1 MWKAYSVGYIRNNK
15 TGNRFIMTISFLA
28 SMVLSLVSGLF
39 YNLWVDQVNQTI
51 VATGNSEVEM
61 TPAIIAY
68 IVVFSVSSIALIM
81 MLHHAFAATMTT
93 RIHQLGILKSVG
105 ATRRQIRKALTNEVF
120 VLSLPAIVIGNV
132 VGIGLA
138 WMFMAFIITST
149 ADLRDYNLTF
159 AYHPIVFLDSFLFS
173 VLTALISAWIPAK
186 KLSRMTPLDAIRYGN
201 EPVIKRIRKYRVHSA
216 VFGIYGELARKSLY
230 ARRKAMRIGTMS
242 ILLAVFSCVSL
253 LNMFGISNLSTEKTY
268 FDRFEN
274 NWDFLVTTEADAY
287 SKALLNDIRN
297 IEGVENCIIH
307 KRGSG
312 NTQIPKEYLSDD
324 VQKLGLENLN
334 SSFVANDTRAYN
346 VKTPIYILDD
356 NSFER
361 YRGEQTDANVIA
373 VNIIW
378 DSIHLERT
386 NRQYV
391 PFLNADKEILL
402 NLEGTTIPVTGFA
415 NELPVLRESLEQY
428 SLSLVMS
435 ESYYDSL
442 GFNLD
447 ADESFYTI
455 KVEDRNQ
462 YDGIKE
468 ELQQLLL
475 AHPDYAFEGRIE
487 EYENELEIQK
497 GLRMLIYAFTGLLTC
512 IGLANIF
519 ASTLGQIHQRKR
531 EFARYFAVGLTPKGA
546 AKILTWEAVI
556 VALRPIFFTIVINIP
571 LMAIMLNAGGIT
583 AQEFIAKRLP
593 LIPTI
598 ALFVVVIG
606 FVGLAYYLGGRK
618 ICNMNLVDVIKD
630 DTLSM

>member
-1 MWKAYSVGYIRNNK
+1 MWKAYSAGYIRNNK

-28 SMVLSLVSGLF
+28 SMLLSLVSGLF

-120 VLSLPAIVIGNV
+120 VLSLPAIVIGNI

-149 ADLRDYNLTF
+149 ADLRDYTLTF
-159 AYHPIVFLDSFLFS
+159 VYSPIVFLGSFLFS

-186 KLSRMTPLDAIRYGN
+186 KLSRITPLDAIRYGN
-201 EPVIKRIRKYRVHSA
+201 EPVIKRVKKYRIHSA
-216 VFGIYGELARKSLY
+216 IFGIYGELARKSLY
-230 ARRKAMRIGTMS
+230 SRRKAMRIGTMS
-242 ILLAVFSCVSL
+242 ILLAVLSCVSL
-253 LNMFGISNLSTEKTY
+253 LNMFGVSNLSTEKTY
-268 FDRFEN
+268 FDRYED
-274 NWDFLVTTEADAY
+274 NWDFLVASEESTY
-287 SKALLNDIRN
+287 SKELLNNIRN
-297 IEGVENCIIH
+297 IDGVLSCIVH
-307 KRGSG
+307 KKVTG
-312 NTQIPKEYLSDD
+312 NTQILGEYLSGD
-324 VQKLGLENLN
+324 VQELGLENLN
-334 SSFVANDTRAYN
+334 NSFIADDSGAYN
-346 VKTPIYILDD
+346 VNVPIYILDD

-361 YRGEQTDANVIA
+361 YRGEKTDANVIA

-378 DSIHLERT
+378 DSIHSERT

-391 PFLNADKEILL
+391 PFLNDDKEILL
-402 NLEGTTIPVTGFA
+402 NLEGTIIPVTDFA
-415 NELPVLRESLEQY
+415 KELPVLRESLEQY
-428 SLSLVMS
+428 ALSLVMS
-435 ESYYDSL
+435 EIYYNSL
-442 GFNLD
+442 GFNVD
-447 ADESFYTI
+447 TDETFYTI
-455 KVEDRNQ
+455 KVEDENR
-462 YDGIKE
+462 YGMVKE
-468 ELQQLLL
+468 ELQKVLLTYS
-475 AHPDYAFEGRIE
+475 DYVFEGRIE

-497 GLRMLIYAFTGLLTC
+497 GLRMLIYAFTGLLTS

-531 EFARYFAVGLTPKGA
+531 EFARYFAVGMTPKGA
-546 AKILTWEAVI
+546 AKILTWEAAI
-556 VALRPIFFTIVINIP
+556 VAFRPIFFTIVINIP
-571 LMAIMLNAGGIT
+571 LMSIMLNAGGIT

-598 ALFVVVIG
+598 VLFWAVIG
-606 FVGLAYYLGGRK
+606 FVGLAYYLGGKK

>member
-68 IVVFSVSSIALIM
+68 IVVFSVASIALIM
-81 MLHHAFAATMTT
+81 MIHHAFAATMTT

-120 VLSLPAIVIGNV
+120 VLSLPAIVIGNI

-149 ADLRDYNLTF
+149 ADLRDYTLTF
-159 AYHPIVFLDSFLFS
+159 VYSPIVFLGSFLFS

-186 KLSRMTPLDAIRYGN
+186 KLSRITPLDAIRYGN
-201 EPVIKRIRKYRVHSA
+201 EPVIKRVKKYRIHSA
-216 VFGIYGELARKSLY
+216 IFGIYGELARKSLY
-230 ARRKAMRIGTMS
+230 SRRKAMRIGTMS
-242 ILLAVFSCVSL
+242 ILLAVLSCVSL
-253 LNMFGISNLSTEKTY
+253 LNMFGVSNLSTEKTY
-268 FDRFEN
+268 FDRYED
-274 NWDFLVTTEADAY
+274 NWDFLVASEESTY
-287 SKALLNDIRN
+287 SKELLNNIRN
-297 IEGVENCIIH
+297 IDGVLSCIVH
-307 KRGSG
+307 KKVTG
-312 NTQIPKEYLSDD
+312 NTQILGEYLSGD
-324 VQKLGLENLN
+324 VQELGLENLN
-334 SSFVANDTRAYN
+334 NSFIADDSGAYN
-346 VKTPIYILDD
+346 VNVPIYILDD

-361 YRGEQTDANVIA
+361 YRGEKTDANVIA

-378 DSIHLERT
+378 DSIHSERT

-391 PFLNADKEILL
+391 PFLNDDKEILL
-402 NLEGTTIPVTGFA
+402 NLEGTIIPVTDFA
-415 NELPVLRESLEQY
+415 KELPVLRESLEQY
-428 SLSLVMS
+428 ALSLVMS
-435 ESYYDSL
+435 EIYYNSL
-442 GFNLD
+442 GFNVD
-447 ADESFYTI
+447 TDETFYTI
-455 KVEDRNQ
+455 KVEDENR
-462 YDGIKE
+462 YGMVKE
-468 ELQQLLL
+468 ELQKVLLTYS
-475 AHPDYAFEGRIE
+475 DYVFEGRIE

-531 EFARYFAVGLTPKGA
+531 EFARYFAVGMTPKGA
-546 AKILTWEAVI
+546 AKILTWEAAI
-556 VALRPIFFTIVINIP
+556 VAFRPIFFTIVINIP
-571 LMAIMLNAGGIT
+571 LMSIMLNAGGIT

-598 ALFVVVIG
+598 VLFWAVIG
-606 FVGLAYYLGGRK
+606 FVGLAYYLGGKK

>member
-1 MWKAYSVGYIRNNK
+1 MWKAYSAGYIRNNK

-28 SMVLSLVSGLF
+28 SMLLSLVSGLF

-149 ADLRDYNLTF
+149 ADLRDYTLTF
-159 AYHPIVFLDSFLFS
+159 VYSPIVFLGSFLFS

-186 KLSRMTPLDAIRYGN
+186 KLSRITPLDAIRYGN
-201 EPVIKRIRKYRVHSA
+201 EPVIKRVKKYRIHSA
-216 VFGIYGELARKSLY
+216 IFGIYGELARKSLY
-230 ARRKAMRIGTMS
+230 SRRKAMRIGTMS
-242 ILLAVFSCVSL
+242 ILLAVLSCVSL
-253 LNMFGISNLSTEKTY
+253 LNMFGVSNLSTEKTY
-268 FDRFEN
+268 FDRYED
-274 NWDFLVTTEADAY
+274 NWDFLVASEESTY
-287 SKALLNDIRN
+287 SKELLNNIRN
-297 IEGVENCIIH
+297 IDGVLSCIVH
-307 KRGSG
+307 KKVTG
-312 NTQIPKEYLSDD
+312 NTQILGEYLSGD
-324 VQKLGLENLN
+324 VQELGLENLN
-334 SSFVANDTRAYN
+334 NSFIADDSGAYN
-346 VKTPIYILDD
+346 VNVPIYILDD

-361 YRGEQTDANVIA
+361 YRGEKTDANVIA

-378 DSIHLERT
+378 DSIHSERT

-391 PFLNADKEILL
+391 PFLNDDKEILL
-402 NLEGTTIPVTGFA
+402 NLEGTIIPVTDFA
-415 NELPVLRESLEQY
+415 KELPVLRESLEQY
-428 SLSLVMS
+428 ALSLVMS
-435 ESYYDSL
+435 EIYYNSL
-442 GFNLD
+442 GFNVD
-447 ADESFYTI
+447 TDETFYTI
-455 KVEDRNQ
+455 KVEDENR
-462 YDGIKE
+462 YGMVKE
-468 ELQQLLL
+468 ELQKVLLTYS
-475 AHPDYAFEGRIE
+475 DYVFEGRIE

-531 EFARYFAVGLTPKGA
+531 EFARYFAVGMTPKGA
-546 AKILTWEAVI
+546 AKILTWEAAI
-556 VALRPIFFTIVINIP
+556 VAFRPIFFTIVINIP
-571 LMAIMLNAGGIT
+571 LMSIMLNAGGIT

-598 ALFVVVIG
+598 VLFWAVIG
-606 FVGLAYYLGGRK
+606 FVGLAYYLGGKK

>member
-1 MWKAYSVGYIRNNK
+1 MWKAYSAGYIRNNK

-28 SMVLSLVSGLF
+28 SMLLSLVSGLF

-120 VLSLPAIVIGNV
+120 VLSLPAIVIGNI

-149 ADLRDYNLTF
+149 ADLRDYTLTF
-159 AYHPIVFLDSFLFS
+159 VYSPIVFLGSFLFS

-186 KLSRMTPLDAIRYGN
+186 KLSRITPLDAIRYGN
-201 EPVIKRIRKYRVHSA
+201 EPVIKRVKKYRIHSA
-216 VFGIYGELARKSLY
+216 IFGIYGELARKSLY
-230 ARRKAMRIGTMS
+230 SRRKAMRIGTMS
-242 ILLAVFSCVSL
+242 ILLAVLSCVSL
-253 LNMFGISNLSTEKTY
+253 LNMFGVSNLSTEKTY
-268 FDRFEN
+268 FDRYED
-274 NWDFLVTTEADAY
+274 NWDFLVASEESTY
-287 SKALLNDIRN
+287 SKELLNNIRN
-297 IEGVENCIIH
+297 IDGVLSCIVH
-307 KRGSG
+307 KKVTG
-312 NTQIPKEYLSDD
+312 NTQILGEYLSGD
-324 VQKLGLENLN
+324 VQELGLENLN
-334 SSFVANDTRAYN
+334 NSFIADDSGAYN
-346 VKTPIYILDD
+346 VNVPIYILDD

-361 YRGEQTDANVIA
+361 YRGEKTDANVIA

-378 DSIHLERT
+378 DSIHSERT

-391 PFLNADKEILL
+391 PFLNDDKEILL
-402 NLEGTTIPVTGFA
+402 NLEGTIIPVTDFA
-415 NELPVLRESLEQY
+415 KELPVLRESLEQY
-428 SLSLVMS
+428 ALSLVMS
-435 ESYYDSL
+435 EIYYNSL
-442 GFNLD
+442 GFNVD
-447 ADESFYTI
+447 TDETFYTI
-455 KVEDRNQ
+455 KVEDENR
-462 YDGIKE
+462 YGMVKE
-468 ELQQLLL
+468 ELQKVLLTYS
-475 AHPDYAFEGRIE
+475 DYVFEGRIE

-546 AKILTWEAVI
+546 AKILAWETVI

-571 LMAIMLNAGGIT
+571 LMAIMLNAGGIS
-583 AQEFIAKRLP
+583 AQEFITKRLP
-593 LIPTI
+593 LIPAI
-598 ALFVVVIG
+598 ILFVSVIG
-606 FVGLAYYLGGRK
+606 FVGLAYYLGGKK
-618 ICNMNLVDVIKD
+618 ICDMNLVDVIKD

>member
-1 MWKAYSVGYIRNNK
+1 MWKAYSAGYIRKNK
-15 TGNRFIMTISFLA
+15 TGNRFIMIISFLA
-28 SMVLSLVSGLF
+28 SMLLSLVSGLF

-68 IVVFSVSSIALIM
+68 IVVFSVASIALIM
-81 MLHHAFAATMTT
+81 MIHHAFAATMTN

-105 ATRRQIRKALTNEVF
+105 ATRRQIRSALTNEVV
-120 VLSLPAIVIGNV
+120 VLSLPAIVIGNI

-138 WMFMAFIITST
+138 WLFMAFIITST
-149 ADLRDYNLTF
+149 ADLRDYTLIF
-159 AYHPIVFLDSFLFS
+159 VYSPIVFFGSFTFS

-186 KLSRMTPLDAIRYGN
+186 KLSRITPLDAICYGN
-201 EPVIKRIRKYRVHSA
+201 EPVIKRVKKYRIHSA
-216 VFGIYGELARKSLY
+216 VFGIYGELACKSLY
-230 ARRKAMRIGTMS
+230 ARRKAMRIGTLS

-268 FDRFEN
+268 FDRFKD
-274 NWDFLVTTEADAY
+274 NWDFLVTAKENDY
-287 SKALLNDIRN
+287 SKELLNAIRN
-297 IEGVENCIIH
+297 IEDVSSCIVH
-307 KRGSG
+307 KKVTG
-312 NTQIPKEYLSDD
+312 NTQILGEYLSDD

-334 SSFVANDTRAYN
+334 SSFIANDSGTYN
-346 VKTPIYILDD
+346 VNAPIYILDD

-361 YRGEQTDANVIA
+361 YRGEKTDENVIA
-373 VNIIW
+373 VNVIW
-378 DSIHLERT
+378 DSIHSKRI

-402 NLEGTTIPVTGFA
+402 NLEGTTIPVTSFA

-462 YDGIKE
+462 YDRIKE

-487 EYENELEIQK
+487 ERENELEIQK

-519 ASTLGQIHQRKR
+519 ASTLGQIYQRKR

-546 AKILTWEAVI
+546 AKILAWETVI

-571 LMAIMLNAGGIT
+571 LMAIMLNAGGIS
-583 AQEFIAKRLP
+583 AQEFITKRLP
-593 LIPTI
+593 LIPAI
-598 ALFVVVIG
+598 ILFVSVIG
-606 FVGLAYYLGGRK
+606 FVGLAYYLGGKK
-618 ICNMNLVDVIKD
+618 ICDMNLVDVIKD

>member
-1 MWKAYSVGYIRNNK
+1 MWKAYSAGYIRNNK

-28 SMVLSLVSGLF
+28 SALLSLVSSLF
-39 YNLWVDQVNQTI
+39 YNLWADQVQKA
-51 VATGNSEVEM
+51 VAETEISKVEM

-68 IVVFSVSSIALIM
+68 IVVFSVASIALIM
-81 MLHHAFAATMTT
+81 MIHHAFAATMTN

-105 ATRRQIRKALTNEVF
+105 ATRWQIRKALTNEVL
-120 VLSLPAIVIGNV
+120 VLSLPAIIIGNI

-138 WMFMAFIITST
+138 WLFMTFIITST
-149 ADLRDYNLTF
+149 ASLRDYTLTF
-159 AYHPIVFLDSFLFS
+159 VYHPIVFLGSFAFS

-186 KLSRMTPLDAIRYGN
+186 KLSRITPLDAIRYGN
-201 EPVIKRIRKYRVHSA
+201 EPVIKKIKKYRVHSA

-230 ARRKAMRIGTMS
+230 ARRKSMRIGTMS
-242 ILLAVFSCVSL
+242 ILLAVFACVSL

-268 FDRFEN
+268 FDRFKD
-274 NWDFLVTTEADAY
+274 NWDFLVTSEEGNY
-287 SKALLNDIRN
+287 SKELLDEIRN
-297 IEGVENCIIH
+297 IDGVSSCIVH
-307 KRGSG
+307 KIVSS
-312 NTQIPKEYLSDD
+312 NTQISGEYLSGD

-334 SSFVANDTRAYN
+334 SSFLTNNNGAYSIKAP
-346 VKTPIYILDD
+346 VYILDD

-361 YRGEQTDANVIA
+361 YRGEKTDANVIA

-378 DSIHLERT
+378 DSIHSERT

-391 PFLNADKEILL
+391 PFLNDDKEILL
-402 NLEGTTIPVTGFA
+402 DLEGIAIPVTGFA

-428 SLSLVMS
+428 ALSLVMS
-435 ESYYDSL
+435 ESYFDFL
-442 GFNLD
+442 GFNLET
-447 ADESFYTI
+447 DEYFYTI
-455 KVEDRNQ
+455 KVEDGDR
-462 YDGIKE
+462 YDAVKE
-468 ELQQLLL
+468 ELQKLLL
-475 AHPDYAFEGRIE
+475 GYSDYVFEGRIE
-487 EYENELEIQK
+487 EREDELEIQK

-531 EFARYFAVGLTPKGA
+531 EFARYFTVGLTPKGA
-546 AKILTWEAVI
+546 AKILAWEAVI
-556 VALRPIFFTIVINIP
+556 VALRPILFTIIINIP

-593 LIPTI
+593 LVPTI
-598 ALFVVVIG
+598 ALFMAVIG
-606 FVGLAYYLGGRK
+606 FVGLAYYLGGKK

>member
-1 MWKAYSVGYIRNNK
+1 MWKAYSAGYIRNNK

-28 SMVLSLVSGLF
+28 SMLLSLVSGLF

-120 VLSLPAIVIGNV
+120 VLSLPAIVIGNI

-149 ADLRDYNLTF
+149 ADLRDYTLTF
-159 AYHPIVFLDSFLFS
+159 VYSPIVFLGSFLFS

-186 KLSRMTPLDAIRYGN
+186 KLSRITPLDAIRYGN
-201 EPVIKRIRKYRVHSA
+201 EPVIKRVKKYRIHSA
-216 VFGIYGELARKSLY
+216 IFGIYGELARKSLY
-230 ARRKAMRIGTMS
+230 SRRKAMRIGTMS
-242 ILLAVFSCVSL
+242 ILLAVLSCVSL
-253 LNMFGISNLSTEKTY
+253 LNMFGVSNLSTEKTY
-268 FDRFEN
+268 FDRYED
-274 NWDFLVTTEADAY
+274 NWDFLVASEESTY
-287 SKALLNDIRN
+287 SKELLNNIRN
-297 IEGVENCIIH
+297 IDGVLSCIVH
-307 KRGSG
+307 KKVTG
-312 NTQIPKEYLSDD
+312 NTQILGEYLSGD
-324 VQKLGLENLN
+324 VQELGLENLN
-334 SSFVANDTRAYN
+334 NSFIADDSGAYN
-346 VKTPIYILDD
+346 VNVPIYILDD

-361 YRGEQTDANVIA
+361 YRGEKTDANVIA

-378 DSIHLERT
+378 DSIHSERT

-391 PFLNADKEILL
+391 PFLNDDKEILL
-402 NLEGTTIPVTGFA
+402 NLEGTIIPVTDFA
-415 NELPVLRESLEQY
+415 KELPVLRESLEQY
-428 SLSLVMS
+428 ALSLVMS
-435 ESYYDSL
+435 EIYYNSL
-442 GFNLD
+442 GFNVD
-447 ADESFYTI
+447 TDETFYTI
-455 KVEDRNQ
+455 KVEDENR
-462 YDGIKE
+462 YGMVKE
-468 ELQQLLL
+468 ELQKVLLTYS
-475 AHPDYAFEGRIE
+475 DYVFEGRIE

-497 GLRMLIYAFTGLLTC
+497 GLRMLIYLFTGLLTC

-531 EFARYFAVGLTPKGA
+531 EFARYFAVGMTPKGA
-546 AKILTWEAVI
+546 AKILTWEAAI
-556 VALRPIFFTIVINIP
+556 VAFRPIFFTIVINIP
-571 LMAIMLNAGGIT
+571 LMSIMLNAGGIT

-598 ALFVVVIG
+598 VLFWAVIG
-606 FVGLAYYLGGRK
+606 FVGLAYYLGGKK

>member
-1 MWKAYSVGYIRNNK
+1 MWKAYSAGYIRNNK

-28 SMVLSLVSGLF
+28 SALLSLVSGLF
-39 YNLWVDQVNQTI
+39 YNLWADQVQQT
-51 VATGNSEVEM
+51 VATTGTSKVEM

-68 IVVFSVSSIALIM
+68 IVVFSAASIALIM
-81 MLHHAFAATMTT
+81 MIHHAFAATMTN

-105 ATRRQIRKALTNEVF
+105 ATRRQIRRTLTNEVV
-120 VLSLPAIVIGNV
+120 VLSLPAIVIGNI

-138 WMFMAFIITST
+138 WLFMAFIITST
-149 ADLRDYNLTF
+149 AGLRDYNLTF
-159 AYHPIVFLDSFLFS
+159 AYHPIVFLGSFLFS

-186 KLSRMTPLDAIRYGN
+186 KLSRITPLDAIRYGN
-201 EPVIKRIRKYRVHSA
+201 EPVIKRVKKYRIHSA
-216 VFGIYGELARKSLY
+216 IFGIYGELARKSLY
-230 ARRKAMRIGTMS
+230 SRRKAMRIGTMS

-268 FDRFEN
+268 FDRFKN

-297 IEGVENCIIH
+297 IEGVENCIVH
-307 KRGSG
+307 KRVSG
-312 NTQIPKEYLSDD
+312 NTQIPKEYLSGD

-346 VKTPIYILDD
+346 VKAPIYILDD

-361 YRGEQTDANVIA
+361 YCGEKTDANVIA

-378 DSIHLERT
+378 DSIHSERT

-546 AKILTWEAVI
+546 AKILIWEAAI

-583 AQEFIAKRLP
+583 AQEFVAKRLP
-593 LIPTI
+593 LIPAI
-598 ALFVVVIG
+598 ILFVAVIG
-606 FVGLAYYLGGRK
+606 FVGLAYYLGGKK

-630 DTLSM
+630 DTLWM

>member
-28 SMVLSLVSGLF
+28 SMLLSLVSGLF

-120 VLSLPAIVIGNV
+120 VLSLPAIVIGNI

-149 ADLRDYNLTF
+149 ADLRDYTLTF
-159 AYHPIVFLDSFLFS
+159 VYSPIVFLGSFLFS

-186 KLSRMTPLDAIRYGN
+186 KLSRITPLDAIRYGN
-201 EPVIKRIRKYRVHSA
+201 EPVIKRVKKYRIHSA
-216 VFGIYGELARKSLY
+216 IFGIYGELARKSLY
-230 ARRKAMRIGTMS
+230 SRRKAMRIGTMS
-242 ILLAVFSCVSL
+242 ILLAVLSCVSL
-253 LNMFGISNLSTEKTY
+253 LNMFGVSNLSTEKTY
-268 FDRFEN
+268 FDRYED
-274 NWDFLVTTEADAY
+274 NWDFLVASEESTY
-287 SKALLNDIRN
+287 SKELLNNIRN
-297 IEGVENCIIH
+297 IDGVLSCIVH
-307 KRGSG
+307 KKVTG
-312 NTQIPKEYLSDD
+312 NTQILGEYLSGD
-324 VQKLGLENLN
+324 VQELGLENLN
-334 SSFVANDTRAYN
+334 NSFIADDSGAYN
-346 VKTPIYILDD
+346 VNVPIYILDD

-361 YRGEQTDANVIA
+361 YRGEKTDANVIA

-378 DSIHLERT
+378 DSIHSERT

-391 PFLNADKEILL
+391 PFLNDDKEILL
-402 NLEGTTIPVTGFA
+402 NLEGTIIPVTDFA
-415 NELPVLRESLEQY
+415 KELPVLRESLEQY
-428 SLSLVMS
+428 ALSLVMS
-435 ESYYDSL
+435 EIYYNSL
-442 GFNLD
+442 GFNVD
-447 ADESFYTI
+447 TDETFYTI
-455 KVEDRNQ
+455 KVEDENR
-462 YDGIKE
+462 YGMVKE
-468 ELQQLLL
+468 ELQKVLLTYS
-475 AHPDYAFEGRIE
+475 DYVFEGRIE

-531 EFARYFAVGLTPKGA
+531 EFARYFAVGMTPKGA
-546 AKILTWEAVI
+546 AKILTWEAAI
-556 VALRPIFFTIVINIP
+556 VAFRPIFFTIVINIP
-571 LMAIMLNAGGIT
+571 LMSIMLNAGGIT

-598 ALFVVVIG
+598 VLFWAVIG
-606 FVGLAYYLGGRK
+606 FVGLAYYLGGKK

>member
-1 MWKAYSVGYIRNNK
+1 MWKAYSAGYIRKNK

-28 SMVLSLVSGLF
+28 SMLLSLVSGLF

-120 VLSLPAIVIGNV
+120 VLSLPAIVIGNI

-149 ADLRDYNLTF
+149 ADLRDYTLTF
-159 AYHPIVFLDSFLFS
+159 VYSPIVFLGSFLFS

-186 KLSRMTPLDAIRYGN
+186 KLSRITPLDAIRYGN
-201 EPVIKRIRKYRVHSA
+201 EPVIKRVKKYRIHSA
-216 VFGIYGELARKSLY
+216 IFGIYGELARKSLY
-230 ARRKAMRIGTMS
+230 SRRKAMRIGTMS
-242 ILLAVFSCVSL
+242 ILLAVLSCVSL
-253 LNMFGISNLSTEKTY
+253 LNMFGVSNLSTEKTY
-268 FDRFEN
+268 FDRYED
-274 NWDFLVTTEADAY
+274 NWDFLVASEESTY
-287 SKALLNDIRN
+287 SKELLNNIRN
-297 IEGVENCIIH
+297 IDGVLSCIVH
-307 KRGSG
+307 KKVTG
-312 NTQIPKEYLSDD
+312 NTQILGEYLSGD
-324 VQKLGLENLN
+324 VQELGLENLN
-334 SSFVANDTRAYN
+334 NSFIADDSGAYN
-346 VKTPIYILDD
+346 VNVPIYILDD

-361 YRGEQTDANVIA
+361 YRGEKTDANVIA

-378 DSIHLERT
+378 DSIHSERT

-391 PFLNADKEILL
+391 PFLNDDKEILL
-402 NLEGTTIPVTGFA
+402 NLEGTIIPVTDFA
-415 NELPVLRESLEQY
+415 KELPVLRESLEQY
-428 SLSLVMS
+428 ALSLVMS
-435 ESYYDSL
+435 EIYYNSL
-442 GFNLD
+442 GFNVD
-447 ADESFYTI
+447 TDETFYTI
-455 KVEDRNQ
+455 KVEDENR
-462 YDGIKE
+462 YGMVKE
-468 ELQQLLL
+468 ELQKVLLTYS
-475 AHPDYAFEGRIE
+475 DYVFEGRIE

-531 EFARYFAVGLTPKGA
+531 EFARYFAVGMTPKGA
-546 AKILTWEAVI
+546 AKILTWEAAI
-556 VALRPIFFTIVINIP
+556 VAFRPIFFTIVINIP
-571 LMAIMLNAGGIT
+571 LMSIMLNAGGIT

-598 ALFVVVIG
+598 VLFWAVIG
-606 FVGLAYYLGGRK
+606 FVGLAYYLGGKK

>member
-1 MWKAYSVGYIRNNK
+1 MWKAYSAGYIRNNK

-28 SMVLSLVSGLF
+28 SMLLSLVSGLF

-68 IVVFSVSSIALIM
+68 IVVFSVASIALIM
-81 MLHHAFAATMTT
+81 MIHHAFAATMTT

-120 VLSLPAIVIGNV
+120 VLSLPAIVIGNI

-149 ADLRDYNLTF
+149 ADLRDYTLTF
-159 AYHPIVFLDSFLFS
+159 VYSPIVFLGSFLFS

-186 KLSRMTPLDAIRYGN
+186 KLSRITPLDAIRYGN
-201 EPVIKRIRKYRVHSA
+201 EPVIKRVKKYRIHSA
-216 VFGIYGELARKSLY
+216 IFGIYGELARKSLY
-230 ARRKAMRIGTMS
+230 SRRKAMRIGTMS
-242 ILLAVFSCVSL
+242 ILLAVLSCVSL
-253 LNMFGISNLSTEKTY
+253 LNMFGVSNLSTEKTY
-268 FDRFEN
+268 FDRYED
-274 NWDFLVTTEADAY
+274 NWDFLVASEESTY
-287 SKALLNDIRN
+287 SKELLNNIRN
-297 IEGVENCIIH
+297 IDGVLSCIVH
-307 KRGSG
+307 KKVTG
-312 NTQIPKEYLSDD
+312 NTQILGEYLSGD
-324 VQKLGLENLN
+324 VQELGLENLN
-334 SSFVANDTRAYN
+334 NSFIADDSGAYN
-346 VKTPIYILDD
+346 VNVPIYILDD

-361 YRGEQTDANVIA
+361 YRGEKTDANVIA

-378 DSIHLERT
+378 DSIHSERT

-391 PFLNADKEILL
+391 PFLNDDKEILL
-402 NLEGTTIPVTGFA
+402 NLEGTIIPVTDFA
-415 NELPVLRESLEQY
+415 KELPVLRESLEQY
-428 SLSLVMS
+428 ALSLVMS
-435 ESYYDSL
+435 EIYYNSL
-442 GFNLD
+442 GFNVD
-447 ADESFYTI
+447 TDETFYTI
-455 KVEDRNQ
+455 KVEDENR
-462 YDGIKE
+462 YGMVKE
-468 ELQQLLL
+468 ELQKVLLTYS
-475 AHPDYAFEGRIE
+475 DYVFEGRIE

-531 EFARYFAVGLTPKGA
+531 EFARYFAVGMTPKGA
-546 AKILTWEAVI
+546 AKILTWEAAI
-556 VALRPIFFTIVINIP
+556 VAFRPIFFTIVINIP
-571 LMAIMLNAGGIT
+571 LMSIMLNAGGIT

-598 ALFVVVIG
+598 VLFWAVIG
-606 FVGLAYYLGGRK
+606 FVGLAYYLGGKK

>member
-1 MWKAYSVGYIRNNK
+1 MWKAYSAGYIRNNK

-28 SMVLSLVSGLF
+28 SALLSLVSGLF
-39 YNLWVDQVNQTI
+39 YNLWADQVHKA
-51 VATGNSEVEM
+51 VSETGTSRVEM

-68 IVVFSVSSIALIM
+68 IVVFSVASIALIM
-81 MLHHAFAATMTT
+81 MIHHAFATTMTN

-105 ATRRQIRKALTNEVF
+105 ATKRQIRKALTNEVL
-120 VLSLPAIVIGNV
+120 VLSLPAIIIGNI

-138 WMFMAFIITST
+138 WLFMIFIITST
-149 ADLRDYNLTF
+149 ASLRDYTLTF
-159 AYHPIVFLDSFLFS
+159 VYHPIVFLGSFAFS
-173 VLTALISAWIPAK
+173 VLTALISARIPAK
-186 KLSRMTPLDAIRYGN
+186 KISRITPLDAIRYGN
-201 EPVIKRIRKYRVHSA
+201 EPVVKRVKKYRVHSA
-216 VFGIYGELARKSLY
+216 IFGIYGELARKSLY

-242 ILLAVFSCVSL
+242 ILLAVFACVSL

-274 NWDFLVTTEADAY
+274 NWDFLVTSEEGIY
-287 SKALLNDIRN
+287 SKELLNAIRN
-297 IEGVENCIIH
+297 IEGVSSCIVH
-307 KRGSG
+307 KIVST
-312 NTQIPKEYLSDD
+312 NTQISGEYLSGD
-324 VQKLGLENLN
+324 VQELGLENLN
-334 SSFVANDTRAYN
+334 NRFISNDNGAYN
-346 VKTPIYILDD
+346 VNAPIYILDD

-361 YRGEQTDANVIA
+361 YRGEKTDAYVIA
-373 VNIIW
+373 VNMIW
-378 DSIHLERT
+378 DSIHSERT

-391 PFLNADKEILL
+391 PFLNDDKEILL
-402 NLEGTTIPVTGFA
+402 DLERITIPVTGFA

-428 SLSLVMS
+428 ALSLVMS

-442 GFNLD
+442 GFNLE
-447 ADESFYTI
+447 ADEYFYTI
-455 KVEDRNQ
+455 KVEDGDR
-462 YDGIKE
+462 YDAVKE
-468 ELQQLLL
+468 ELQKLLL
-475 AHPDYAFEGRIE
+475 GYSDYVFEGRIE
-487 EYENELEIQK
+487 EREDELEIQK

-531 EFARYFAVGLTPKGA
+531 EFARYFAVGLTPNGA
-546 AKILTWEAVI
+546 AKILTWEAII
-556 VALRPIFFTIVINIP
+556 VALRPILFTIIINIP

-583 AQEFIAKRLP
+583 AQEFIAERLP

-606 FVGLAYYLGGRK
+606 FVGLAYYLGGKK

>member
-15 TGNRFIMTISFLA
+15 TGNRFIMIISFLA
-28 SMVLSLVSGLF
+28 SMLLSLVSGLF

-68 IVVFSVSSIALIM
+68 IVVFSVASIALIM
-81 MLHHAFAATMTT
+81 MIHHAFAATMTN

-105 ATRRQIRKALTNEVF
+105 ATRQQIRKALTNEVF
-120 VLSLPAIVIGNV
+120 VLSLPAIVIGNI

-138 WMFMAFIITST
+138 WLFMAFIITST
-149 ADLRDYNLTF
+149 ASLRDYNLTF
-159 AYHPIVFLDSFLFS
+159 AYHPIVFLGSFLFS
-173 VLTALISAWIPAK
+173 VLTALISARIPAK
-186 KLSRMTPLDAIRYGN
+186 KLSRITPLEAIRYGN

-230 ARRKAMRIGTMS
+230 GRRKAMRIGTMS

-268 FDRFEN
+268 FDRFKD
-274 NWDFLVTTEADAY
+274 NWDFLVTAKENDY
-287 SKALLNDIRN
+287 SKELLNAIRN
-297 IEGVENCIIH
+297 IEDVSSCIVH
-307 KRGSG
+307 KKVTG
-312 NTQIPKEYLSDD
+312 NTQILGEYLSDD

-334 SSFVANDTRAYN
+334 SSFIANDSGTYN
-346 VKTPIYILDD
+346 VNAPIYILDD

-361 YRGEQTDANVIA
+361 YCGEKTDANVIA

-378 DSIHLERT
+378 DSIHSERT

-391 PFLNADKEILL
+391 PFLNTDKGILL
-402 NLEGTTIPVTGFA
+402 NLEGTIIPVTDFA
-415 NELPVLRESLEQY
+415 KELPVLRESLEQY
-428 SLSLVMS
+428 ALSLIMS
-435 ESYYDSL
+435 ESYYNSL
-442 GFNLD
+442 GFNVD
-447 ADESFYTI
+447 TDEAFYTI
-455 KVEDRNQ
+455 KVEVENR
-462 YDGIKE
+462 YGVVKE
-468 ELQQLLL
+468 ELQKLLL
-475 AHPDYAFEGRIE
+475 AYPDYVFEGRIE

-519 ASTLGQIHQRKR
+519 ASTLGQIYQRKR
-531 EFARYFAVGLTPKGA
+531 EFARYFAVGMSPKGA
-546 AKILTWEAVI
+546 AKILAWEAVI
-556 VALRPIFFTIVINIP
+556 VALRPILFTVIINIP

-583 AQEFIAKRLP
+583 AQEFSAKRLP
-593 LIPTI
+593 LIPAST
-598 ALFVVVIG
+598 LFVAVIG
-606 FVGLAYYLGGRK
+606 FVGLAYYLGGKK